1 MSQQQYTFKNNN
13 GSGLGSSSNLGNASS
28 RDNLKNLMKKQQLNL
43 NYCDNQYIQET
54 MNRTGFNSSSSNN
67 NPQSPQN
74 NSSYQNAYIS
84 GGQNYQPLKNQ
95 GNTSQQQTS
104 NINKMIEAYQKNRPV
119 TSQQSHQ
126 PYQQQQPLHHQNTY
140 SSPLRNN
147 YNNTSINQNLNSPS
161 QRAVTAQDSRRES
174 NNYNNQINLDQ
185 IERKSSLGRN
195 KVESSLD
202 NLNSSFGKIVSS
214 SNNYS
219 SQQKNPATS
228 TNKVQ
233 QMLKDLMGNTSTGE
247 KTSQYQL
254 QSNYSKSNLN
264 KTEQISSLNSMQQ
277 NQINYSN
284 RNEVSH
290 LRSRESSNDKN
301 KFSNLSNNNV
311 AQNNLYNNLVTSSNQ
326 LGNRQQNQ
334 GSYQNQ
340 MARQNSPSQNIQ
352 NQINSSFNQ
361 GNAYKNMASIEI
373 SNFNSS
379 NNINDSYSQKLL
391 KSSNSSKNLQMID
404 LDSKN
409 VNKSTQ
415 NLPYKSK
422 TQQAQQ
428 QNNQATLNRNGS
440 NSKLRLQDDII
451 EQTYKNNR
459 SITPK
464 YTTQNQISSK
474 TQTSNQ
480 SQQRNKT
487 PIGSSVNNNNLTS
500 QKSLN
505 DNSYLQIVGTSQ
517 PLCNNNNSSFSN
529 VNNTSFNQTNIA
541 SSSNLKQAAAQQND
555 LQNDLQK
562 RRLTPTP
569 MNQNL
574 ELFERH
580 QSLQNIIQMQEQQQ
594 FLNSQQQSQNKS
606 PLRTNNY
613 ISQQSLNNNIQQN
626 SAKENISSISNHQ
639 GKNLASTVNTN
650 SSCSSN
656 NYQNSGQREAS
667 KSPNHT
673 SNHFS
678 QHYNQQN
685 IPSSQLQSSK
695 QIQQPQQFTQSLRGI
710 SQETK
715 NSNQQLLNLQQK
727 QNNLQKTKQANTPI
741 NNNGNISGGVSQ
753 SSTSSASSQ
762 QKSTDLNKSSNSLL
776 NQKQSSQQQQQLLQQ
791 QQSQKNIQSQQ
802 NQQQN
807 SSSNSPFFGNQQQN
821 KNNDHQNLKKI
832 NTQNQNELLKAIQEQ
847 IKLKHDRQQGQPG
860 QPKKQRNK
868 LSQDFLDSTYFQFNS
883 QLMEQIQQEQTEEQ
897 KNTVQQGVSK
907 EYTNLLNNSLY
918 LTQIKQ
924 SQQASQNNFPSF
936 GQLQTSYEMQLQ
948 QAQLMADNQ
957 QLQQQSQNKSKLNP
971 PLNSQQNQ
979 QNSQAT
985 KQQQI
990 LPQQTQNE
998 QLKQPKLQQNVQIDD
1013 LMQKQKQQNIADD
1026 KNQLL
1031 NQQTVKKSQ
1040 QLSINEKSSLALNND
1055 QESVDSANTTT
1066 CFSEELSKSTLAKIN
1081 LTELLQ
1087 IEQNLFDLQKD
1098 AFKSKKQ
1105 TTKFCKNYL
1114 NCIAEQNIDN
1124 LERIG
1129 SDSKQSQILNRM
1141 FILERI
1147 CVMLSLHESLNTASN
1162 QESINECNDDND
1174 EDDDC
1179 TNHIKN
1185 TLQYVHLNFFV
1196 FLDTVFNKYNFTGNT
1211 KELEQQIKKVF
1222 ETRTKVKRFQN
1233 CLNKQDKFQV
1243 ISNYCDII
1251 LPYLKNFVQ
1260 NYDKEPYTSIA
1271 NILNN
1276 ISIQTVS
1283 GTMSILM
1290 DCFQKIISDLEEKA
1304 AKESKSSI
1312 EDSFSDVSSK
1322 QNVSTEKSK
1331 NTSINSTSEKQ
1342 KAIEE
1347 SSQKKKQ
1354 QAEQQQNSQQESST
1368 AKQNSS
1374 QQDNSKKQQQKDYYT
1389 QLDEDQDDD
1398 EDEEEFSEDRL
1409 IGTIP
1414 APYLPPIDNPN
1425 KHTLVLDLDETL
1437 VHFQEIPDEGG
1448 QFLIRPHAEIFL
1460 QKLSEYY
1467 EIVIFTA
1474 AIKDYAD
1481 FILDVIDTTK
1491 AISHRLYRQHTD
1503 RNGRCYVKDISKL
1516 GRDLSKTLIIDNLPE
1531 NFCRQPMNGI
1541 LIQSWYGDSDD
1552 RALYDLI
1559 PLLIDVTQS
1568 KKYRDVRIALQKL
1581 REQTMKNLLNGISD
1595 PHLNII
1601 LDKID

>member
-28 RDNLKNLMKKQQLNL
+28 RDNLKNLMKKQQQNL

-54 MNRTGFNSSSSNN
+54 MNRTGLNSSSNN
-67 NPQSPQN
+67 TQSPQN
-74 NSSYQNAYIS
+74 NNSYQNAYIN
-84 GGQNYQPLKNQ
+84 GGQNYQALKNQ
-95 GNTSQQQTS
+95 GNSSQQQTS

-119 TSQQSHQ
+119 TSQQLQQS
-126 PYQQQQPLHHQNTY
+126 YQQQQPLHHQNTY

-147 YNNTSINQNLNSPS
+147 FNNTSVIQNQNSPS
-161 QRAVTAQDSRRES
+161 QRAITAQDSRRES
-174 NNYNNQINLDQ
+174 NNYNNQINIDLM
-185 IERKSSLGRN
+185 ERKSSLGRN
-195 KVESSLD
+195 KIDSSFD
-202 NLNSSFGKIVSS
+202 NLNSSFGKVVSS

-219 SQQKNPATS
+219 SQQKSPAPS

-233 QMLKDLMGNTSTGE
+233 QMLKDLMGNTQNVE

-254 QSNYSKSNLN
+254 QSSYSKSNLN
-264 KTEQISSLNSMQQ
+264 KTDQNVNQISPINS
-277 NQINYSN
+277 NQSNQVNYSN
-284 RNEVSH
+284 RNEISH

-301 KFSNLSNNNV
+301 KFINQSNSNLT
-311 AQNNLYNNLVTSSNQ
+311 QNNLYNNLITSSNQ
-326 LGNRQQNQ
+326 LSNRLQNQ
-334 GSYQNQ
+334 VSYQNPT
-340 MARQNSPSQNIQ
+340 ARQSSPSQNNQ
-352 NQINSSFNQ
+352 TQINSSFNQ
-361 GNAYKNMASIEI
+361 GTAYKNMASIEI
-373 SNFNSS
+373 QNFNSN

-409 VNKSTQ
+409 INKSTQ
-415 NLPYKSK
+415 NLLNKSK

-428 QNNQATLNRNGS
+428 NQATLNRNGS
-440 NSKLRLQDDII
+440 NSKLRLQDDAI
-451 EQTYKNNR
+451 EQAYKNNR

-464 YTTQNQISSK
+464 YTSQNQTLNK

-480 SQQRNKT
+480 QQQRNKS
-487 PIGSSVNNNNLTS
+487 PLSSSINNNNLTS

-505 DNSYLQIVGTSQ
+505 DNSYLQIVGTSSSKQ
-517 PLCNNNNSSFSN
+517 PLSNNNNSSFSN
-529 VNNTSFNQTNIA
+529 VNNSSFNQTNIA
-541 SSSNLKQAAAQQND
+541 SSSNLKQAAQQND
-555 LQNDLQK
+555 LLNDLQK

-569 MNQNL
+569 INQNL
-574 ELFERH
+574 EIFERH

-594 FLNSQQQSQNKS
+594 YLNQQQQSQNKS

-613 ISQQSLNNNIQQN
+613 FSQQSLNNNIQQN
-626 SAKENISSISNHQ
+626 SAKENISSISNHL
-639 GKNLASTVNTN
+639 GKNLASTVNVN
-650 SSCSSN
+650 NNCNNN
-656 NYQNSGQREAS
+656 NYQNQGQREPS
-667 KSPNHT
+667 KSPNHST
-673 SNHFS
+673 NTFS
-678 QHYNQQN
+678 QNQNQQQG
-685 IPSSQLQSSK
+685 PQSQIQNSK
-695 QIQQPQQFTQSLRGI
+695 QTQQTQQFTQSLRGT
-710 SQETK
+710 SQEAK
-715 NSNQQLLNLQQK
+715 NSNQQLLTLQQK
-727 QNNLQKTKQANTPI
+727 QNNLQKTKQANTPL

-762 QKSTDLNKSSNSLL
+762 QKSTDLNKSSNSIL
-776 NQKQSSQQQQQLLQQ
+776 NQKQTNQQQQQLQQQ
-791 QQSQKNIQSQQ
+791 QQSQKNIQ
-802 NQQQN
+802 NQQIQQQG
-807 SSSNSPFFGNQQQN
+807 SSQNSPFFGNQQL
-821 KNNDHQNLKKI
+821 NNNNENQHLKKI
-832 NTQNQNELLKAIQEQ
+832 NPQNQNELLKAIQEQ
-847 IKLKHDRQQGQPG
+847 IKLKNDKKQGQTG
-860 QPKKQRNK
+860 QQKKQRNK
-868 LSQDFLDSTYFQFNS
+868 PSQDFLDSTYFQFNS
-883 QLMEQIQQEQTEEQ
+883 QLIEQIQQEQTEEQ
-897 KNTVQQGVSK
+897 KNTTQQCIPK
-907 EYTNLLNNSLY
+907 ESTNLLNNSLY

-948 QAQLMADNQ
+948 QAQLMTDNQ
-957 QLQQQSQNKSKLNP
+957 QLQQQAHNKSKLNP
-971 PLNSQQNQ
+971 QVTQQNQ
-979 QNSQAT
+979 QIIQIN
-985 KQQQI
+985 KQQQMFP
-990 LPQQTQNE
+990 PQSQSE
-998 QLKQPKLQQNVQIDD
+998 LSKQPKQNQDEILLKQKSQNVVDER
-1013 LMQKQKQQNIADD
+1013 
-1026 KNQLL
+1026 NQLL
-1031 NQQTVKKSQ
+1031 NQQLVKKNQ

-1105 TTKFCKNYL
+1105 TTKYCKNYL
-1114 NCIAEQNIDN
+1114 NSIAEQNIDN

-1129 SDSKQSQILNRM
+1129 SDTKQSQILIRM

-1147 CVMLSLHESLNTASN
+1147 CVMLSLHESLNKASSN
-1162 QESINECNDDND
+1162 QESLNDCNEDFD

-1196 FLDTVFNKYNFTGNT
+1196 FLDTVFSKYNFTGST

-1251 LPYLKNFVQ
+1251 LPYLKNIVQ
-1260 NYDKEPYTSIA
+1260 NYDKEPYISIA

-1290 DCFQKIISDLEEKA
+1290 DCFQKIISDLGEKA

-1312 EDSFSDVSSK
+1312 EDSFSDISSK
-1322 QNVSTEKSK
+1322 QNASTEKSK

-1342 KAIEE
+1342 KVSED
-1347 SSQKKKQ
+1347 SNQKKKPQ
-1354 QAEQQQNSQQESST
+1354 VEQSQNSQNEYIA
-1368 AKQNSS
+1368 AKQNSN
-1374 QQDNSKKQQQKDYYT
+1374 QQEASIKQQQKDYYT
-1389 QLDEDQDDD
+1389 QLDEDQQDDDDD
-1398 EDEEEFSEDRL
+1398 EEENSEDRL
-1409 IGTIP
+1409 VGTIP

-1425 KHTLVLDLDETL
+1425 KYTLVLDLDETL
-1437 VHFQEIPDEGG
+1437 VHYQEIPEEGG

-1474 AIKDYAD
+1474 ALKDYAD
-1481 FILDVIDTTK
+1481 FILDVLDTTFV
-1491 AISHRLYRQHTD
+1491 ISHRLYRQHTD
-1503 RNGRCYVKDISKL
+1503 RNGRCFAKDISKL

-1541 LIQSWYGDSDD
+1541 LIQSWYGDPED

-1581 REQTMKNLLNGISD
+1581 REQTMKNLLNGIND
-1595 PHLNII
+1595 PHLNIV

>member
-54 MNRTGFNSSSSNN
+54 MNRTGFNSSNN

-84 GGQNYQPLKNQ
+84 GSQNYQALKNQ
-95 GNTSQQQTS
+95 GNSSQQQTS

-119 TSQQSHQ
+119 TLQQSQQS
-126 PYQQQQPLHHQNTY
+126 YQQQQPLHHQNTY

-174 NNYNNQINLDQ
+174 NNYNNQINIDQ
-185 IERKSSLGRN
+185 MERKSSLGRN

-214 SNNYS
+214 SNNYT
-219 SQQKNPATS
+219 SQQKNPTTS

-233 QMLKDLMGNTSTGE
+233 QMLKDLMGNTQIGE

-254 QSNYSKSNLN
+254 QSNYSKQTLN
-264 KTEQISSLNSMQQ
+264 KTDQISSLNSINS

-301 KFSNLSNNNV
+301 KFSNISNNNLT
-311 AQNNLYNNLVTSSNQ
+311 QNNLYNNLIASSNQ
-326 LGNRQQNQ
+326 LGSKQQNQ
-334 GSYQNQ
+334 ASYQNS
-340 MARQNSPSQNIQ
+340 MARQTSPSQNNQ

-361 GNAYKNMASIEI
+361 DAANKNIASIEI

-379 NNINDSYSQKLL
+379 NNINESYSQKLL

-404 LDSKN
+404 FDTKN
-409 VNKSTQ
+409 INKSTQ
-415 NLPYKSK
+415 NLLNKSK
-422 TQQAQQ
+422 TQQTPQ
-428 QNNQATLNRNGS
+428 QNNQTTLNRNGS
-440 NSKLRLQDDII
+440 NSKLRLQDDVI
-451 EQTYKNNR
+451 EQAYKNNR

-464 YTTQNQISSK
+464 YTSQNQISNK
-474 TQTSNQ
+474 TQTNNQ

-487 PIGSSVNNNNLTS
+487 PISSSLNNNNNLTS

-505 DNSYLQIVGTSQ
+505 DNSYLQIIGTSSSKQ

-529 VNNTSFNQTNIA
+529 VNNSSFNQTNTA
-541 SSSNLKQAAAQQND
+541 SSSNLKQATQQND
-555 LQNDLQK
+555 LLNDLQK

-569 MNQNL
+569 INQNL

-594 FLNSQQQSQNKS
+594 YINQQQQSQNKS

-613 ISQQSLNNNIQQN
+613 LSQQSLNSNLQQN

-639 GKNLASTVNTN
+639 GKNLTSSFGNTN
-650 SSCSSN
+650 SSCNSN
-656 NYQNSGQREAS
+656 NYQNSGQRETS
-667 KSPNHT
+667 KSPNHS

-678 QHYNQQN
+678 QNYNH
-685 IPSSQLQSSK
+685 IPQSQLQSSK
-695 QIQQPQQFTQSLRGI
+695 QTQQPQQFTQSLRGT
-710 SQETK
+710 SQEAK
-715 NSNQQLLNLQQK
+715 NSNKQLLTLQQK
-727 QNNLQKTKQANTPI
+727 QNNLQNTKPTNTPI
-741 NNNGNISGGVSQ
+741 NNNGNISGGISQ

-762 QKSTDLNKSSNSLL
+762 QKSTDLNKSSNSIL
-776 NQKQSSQQQQQLLQQ
+776 NQKQSNQQQQQLLQQ
-791 QQSQKNIQSQQ
+791 QQSQKNIQ
-802 NQQQN
+802 NQQIQQQG
-807 SSSNSPFFGNQQQN
+807 SSQNSPFFGNQQQN
-821 KNNDHQNLKKI
+821 KNSDHQNLKKI
-832 NTQNQNELLKAIQEQ
+832 NPQNQNELLKAIQEQ
-847 IKLKHDRQQGQPG
+847 IKLKNDRQQGQPG

-897 KNTVQQGVSK
+897 KNIIQQGVSK
-907 EYTNLLNNSLY
+907 ESANLLNNSLY

-936 GQLQTSYEMQLQ
+936 GQLQTSYENQLQ
-948 QAQLMADNQ
+948 QAQMMTDNQ
-957 QLQQQSQNKSKLNP
+957 QLQQQTQNKSKLNP
-971 PLNSQQNQ
+971 PLVSQSNQ
-979 QNSQAT
+979 QNSQIN

-990 LPQQTQNE
+990 FPPQIQNE
-998 QLKQPKLQQNVQIDD
+998 QSKQPKQQQNGQIDD
-1013 LMQKQKQQNIADD
+1013 LMQKQKQQNIVDD

-1031 NQQTVKKSQ
+1031 NQQTVKKNQ

-1081 LTELLQ
+1081 LTELIQ

-1105 TTKFCKNYL
+1105 TTKYCKNYL

-1129 SDSKQSQILNRM
+1129 SDSKQSQTLNRM

-1147 CVMLSLHESLNTASN
+1147 CVMLSLHESLNTANN
-1162 QESINECNDDND
+1162 QESYNDSNEDND

-1185 TLQYVHLNFFV
+1185 TLQYVHSNFFV
-1196 FLDTVFNKYNFTGNT
+1196 FLDTVFNKYNFTGST

-1260 NYDKEPYTSIA
+1260 NYDKEPYISIA

-1312 EDSFSDVSSK
+1312 EDSFSDISSK

-1342 KAIEE
+1342 KASEE
-1347 SSQKKKQ
+1347 SNKKKKP
-1354 QAEQQQNSQQESST
+1354 QAEQLQNSQQELT
-1368 AKQNSS
+1368 VAKQNSNS
-1374 QQDNSKKQQQKDYYT
+1374 QENSKKQHYV
-1389 QLDEDQDDD
+1389 QLDDGLDDD

-1414 APYLPPIDNPN
+1414 APYLSPIDNPN
-1425 KHTLVLDLDETL
+1425 KHTLVIDLDETL

-1531 NFCRQPMNGI
+1531 NFCKQPMNGI

-1595 PHLNII
+1595 PHLNIV